1 MLLLQGGPDAVA
13 SWAQRGLVPVHV
25 VPLEGWTAVLPSGPS
40 HAMAP
45 YDDTLKTFAGRP
57 VPSRL
62 RSAIGLFAVD
72 GNAVITAHRPGW
84 RAVQRWFVWVPGEGV
99 VHPRQLA
106 SGRPADLV
114 AAARS
119 RDKAA
124 RGHVRDELVDGG
136 GDALGVLGNLLAV
149 LSLPGSDLLDGGQD
163 PGAVAGSTVVEPG
176 AQYIARFEKVI
187 SDEARHRA
195 ELEED

>member
-1 MLLLQGGPDAVA
+1 MLLLRGGPDPVA

-40 HAMAP
+40 HAAAP

-84 RAVQRWFVWVPGEGV
+84 RAAQKWFVWVPGEGV

-114 AAARS
+114 AAAGV

-124 RGHVRDELVDGG
+124 RRRVRDELVDGG

-149 LSLPGSDLLDGGQD
+149 LSLPGSDLLDGAQD
-163 PGAVAGSTVVEPG
+163 PVAIAGSTVVEPG
-176 AQYIARFEKVI
+176 AQYIARFEKVV

>member
-1 MLLLQGGPDAVA
+1 
-13 SWAQRGLVPVHV
+13 
-25 VPLEGWTAVLPSGPS
+25 
-40 HAMAP
+40 
-45 YDDTLKTFAGRP
+45 
-57 VPSRL
+57 
-62 RSAIGLFAVD
+62 
-72 GNAVITAHRPGW
+72 
-84 RAVQRWFVWVPGEGV
+84 VWVPGEGV

-114 AAARS
+114 AAAGV

-124 RGHVRDELVDGG
+124 RRRVRDELVDGG

-149 LSLPGSDLLDGGQD
+149 LSLPGSDLLDGAQD
-163 PGAVAGSTVVEPG
+163 PVAIAGSTVVEPG
-176 AQYIARFEKVI
+176 AQYIARFEKVV